1 MAEQNLMNMSPAEL
15 VKALMNDN
23 SLVSEFDR
31 LCLWDKFVPFDW
43 SKILSVPKFIEKA
56 KEYSHGWVGLLSIK
70 PELKQECG
78 YWRKFNSSDWSEL
91 LSAQSQFADKCTE
104 YNGWKEF
111 DSDDWR
117 ILLSVQPQFADKCT
131 EYKGWEK
138 FYSSDW
144 NLLKAQPQFW
154 IYCPEESA
162 HKIKE
167 DPNKAKE
174 CKCLNKIS
182 HAEWCKIL
190 SIHPS
195 LADKCKKWRWFDSAD
210 WRDLLSSQPQF
221 ADKCSEY
228 NGWKKFRYR
237 DWSNLLS
244 SQPQFADKCPDK
256 MYDEFSQEE
265 WAELEAQHPNVFEE
279 KHSLST
285 LRKLARD

>member
-1 MAEQNLMNMSPAEL
+1 MKWCN
-15 VKALMNDN
+15 
-23 SLVSEFDR
+23 
-31 LCLWDKFVPFDW
+31 
-43 SKILSVPKFIEKA
+43 
-56 KEYSHGWVGLLSIK
+56 
-70 PELKQECG
+70 
-78 YWRKFNSSDWSEL
+78 L
-91 LSAQSQFADKCTE
+91 LSA
-104 YNGWKEF
+104 
-111 DSDDWR
+111 
-117 ILLSVQPQFADKCT
+117 QPQFADKCT
-131 EYKGWEK
+131 EYKGWEN
-138 FYSSDW
+138 FHSGDWSNLLSSQLQFTEKAKEYLHGWVGLLSIKPELANECKCWKKLNYWHWCD
-144 NLLKAQPQFW
+144 LLKAQPQFVDKCTEYKGWGKFRSRDWSDLLKSQPQFW

-195 LADKCKKWRWFDSAD
+195 LADKCKKWRWFY
-210 WRDLLSSQPQF
+210 SS
-221 ADKCSEY
+221 
-228 NGWKKFRYR
+228 
-237 DWSNLLS
+237 DWSYLLK

-285 LRKLARD
+285 LRKLAK